1 LITTMKKNIYAGP
14 MLDIIRLSEFP
25 FVSGADVAKVLEE
38 NGKLWEAVL
47 VDFSVDIQEV
57 AEAENGDGV
66 ILKSF
71 SLTTKKENT
80 TALYSVL
87 AALDPSV
94 IAIESTDEFCN
105 QVTVDWHICD
115 CCAR

>member
-1 LITTMKKNIYAGP
+1 MKKNIYAGP

-66 ILKSF
+66 IQPDNEKREYNRFIQCFGSVR
-71 SLTTKKENT
+71 SEC
-80 TALYSVL
+80 YS
-87 AALDPSV
+87 
-94 IAIESTDEFCN
+94 N
-105 QVTVDWHICD
+105 
-115 CCAR
+115 